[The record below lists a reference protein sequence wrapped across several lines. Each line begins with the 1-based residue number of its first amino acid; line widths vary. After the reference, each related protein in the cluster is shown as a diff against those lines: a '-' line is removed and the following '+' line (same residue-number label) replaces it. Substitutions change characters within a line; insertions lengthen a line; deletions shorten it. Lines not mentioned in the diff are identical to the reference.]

1 MGVRSN
7 APEGGV
13 GVGVGVGTLLSSQ
26 IPQAPSN
33 ANPNEIKIQDSS
45 AASSGLVLFAGSLL
59 ILLHHSVCEAGGAC
73 DPLIEKVLGV
83 FIGTSAEEV
92 NKALIASINKQKH
105 KHKYKYKSKYKHKHK
120 HKDKYR

>member
-1 MGVRSN
+1 MPTLPWCVG
-7 APEGGV
+7 PM

-59 ILLHHSVCEAGGAC
+59 ILLHQSAR
-73 DPLIEKVLGV
+73 LGV
-83 FIGTSAEEV
+83 LAI
-92 NKALIASINKQKH
+92 L
-105 KHKYKYKSKYKHKHK
+105 
-120 HKDKYR
+120 